1 MPFFIIAQRRAQKGG
16 PGSGPQTHNGR
27 ATPYVWAGGKPH
39 QDDRFEENARKI
51 GAPIQEDTA
60 IDRDYIVLPRP
71 VILYHA
77 TTKDAEESIRGGGI
91 RPSTDDGNVSGVY
104 LGGPEMNEWHGAE
117 NTALVRVSV
126 PAGERLYRDHQPN
139 AVFVRKPV
147 PISWI
152 QSSDKGGPGSGPQTH
167 NGRAK
172 PPAVSAR
179 SERARAAHFMVD
191 SEIQRYAEEYN
202 EPIIAKALGG
212 KSSRNS
218 AEVDIILTTS
228 DGRQHGV
235 ELKTMVANGNAK
247 ITMKTQAM
255 QRKKSWERKNKGT
268 VHTVVLDDSKVF
280 NALGKGK
287 HDITKRRILYRRGY
301 GSFRTAKMHVCA
313 NMAEVKRLIQMPKRE
328 LPVGA
333 KSEEPEDTK

>member
-1 MPFFIIAQRRAQKGG
+1 MPFFIIAQRRA
-16 PGSGPQTHNGR
+16 H
-27 ATPYVWAGGKPH
+27 
-39 QDDRFEENARKI
+39 
-51 GAPIQEDTA
+51 
-60 IDRDYIVLPRP
+60 
-71 VILYHA
+71 
-77 TTKDAEESIRGGGI
+77 
-91 RPSTDDGNVSGVY
+91 
-104 LGGPEMNEWHGAE
+104 
-117 NTALVRVSV
+117 
-126 PAGERLYRDHQPN
+126 
-139 AVFVRKPV
+139 
-147 PISWI
+147 
-152 QSSDKGGPGSGPQTH
+152 KGGPGSGPQTH

-287 HDITKRRILYRRGY
+287 HDLTKRRILYRRGY
-301 GSFRTAKMHVCA
+301 GSFRTGKMHVCA
-313 NMAEVKRLIQMPKRE
+313 NIAEVKRLIQMPKRE